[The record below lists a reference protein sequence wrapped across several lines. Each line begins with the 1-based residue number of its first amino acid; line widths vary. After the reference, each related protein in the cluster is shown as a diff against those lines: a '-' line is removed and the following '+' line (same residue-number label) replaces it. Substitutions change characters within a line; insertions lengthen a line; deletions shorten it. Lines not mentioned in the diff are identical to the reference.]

1 MQRSNSSKSQQGFT
15 LMEILIVIT
24 IIGILMGVVA
34 MKMTGHTERAEHLQA
49 QMNIKALGSALRMF
63 KMDNS
68 FYPTTEQG
76 LRALVEKPSIG
87 RVPNNWREGGY
98 LEENKIPKD
107 PWGFD
112 YHYQCPGT
120 HNPQSFDLWS
130 YGADNQEG
138 SQQGIE
144 NEDVTNWETEKPAQ

>member
-15 LMEILIVIT
+15 LMEIMIVVA
-24 IIGILMGVVA
+24 IIGILLGVVA
-34 MKMTGHTERAEHLQA
+34 VKMAGNKEKAEHLQA
-49 QMNIKALGSALRMF
+49 QMNIKALSSALQMF
-63 KMDNS
+63 KMDNF

-98 LEENKIPKD
+98 IEGNKVPKD
-107 PWGFD
+107 PWENE

-120 HNPQSFDLWS
+120 HNPQSFDLWTL
-130 YGADNQEG
+130 GADMQEG
-138 SQQGIE
+138 GQGIE
-144 NEDVTNWETEKPAQ
+144 NEDVNNWETEKPAQ